1 MPVPLV
7 PLRAPMQLAVVHLCA
22 QKLCASARAAAP
34 CAGPVKP
41 LRRCGL
47 KSRAAWWLNCHGR
60 LDHQIRLWAECGV
73 SFCAQRGE
81 PYRSQATV
89 WGHGGADYGRIQLR
103 VELYYD

>member
-1 MPVPLV
+1 MALPQLYASCLLYRLV
-7 PLRAPMQLAVVHLCA
+7 SVWCLKRRAV
-22 QKLCASARAAAP
+22 S
-34 CAGPVKP
+34 
-41 LRRCGL
+41 
-47 KSRAAWWLNCHGR
+47 WLNCHGR
-60 LDHQIRLWAECGV
+60 LDHQIQLWAECGV